1 MKKNTHR
8 FLCFCLAI
16 IMAFILIA
24 WNTNNAIDY
33 DPDFPDQSEI
43 IENNYNY
50 LADEAVDL
58 FSNEEFLKGVKE
70 RIDNPSDDLRIVK
83 YLMEDGTAEMRIF
96 NEPIK
101 YVAEDGTVHTKST
114 EIVKIPD
121 NTKYGYSNLHND
133 VRIQFGSLISNGI
146 SLEFNGHSLYVFP
159 ATESLAS
166 AELTQDN
173 KTVKYNGVF
182 SDNINVEYMAD
193 YSGLKENIVI
203 EQYAGINSFSFIIE
217 TEDTIIDNY
226 GTIELVDKNGN
237 NIGIFGAVFV
247 TDANGKSIYGYSSVS
262 KLEGPRFL
270 YTLTV
275 PEDYLTDSN
284 TVYPVNVDPTFTFNF
299 YTNNFAGYKQIY
311 DVTLYQYGYVYQPQ
325 SETLTVSFETN
336 YGFKRTL
343 VKFPNLNTIL
353 KQIGEDN
360 ILFVSYSYQGLTNS
374 TSTVYVN
381 PMTVNWSQNATS
393 LSNST
398 YDALYNGYN
407 SGVMC
412 SSTIHYGPGKVYFT
426 DIAIDWINNEY
437 SNYGIIISGMG
448 NNTFASTEN
457 STSYY
462 RPYITVDYIH
472 NDGQTVDPFEGLFKL
487 IPYDAGGLMTDYA
500 MKNDNSIVMTAIT
513 ENVYDSDQ
521 LVYIKKETQGYTI
534 QNPYN
539 DMYLTSDNYSLFYS
553 STLASGSYWS
563 FVSRGDGSNYIV
575 GVFQEQIN
583 CLSPGVSGSSVSI
596 CTLPEGISNNQATT
610 WVTRK
615 QFNNIP
621 GKLRNLQSNKYLTVA
636 NGYDR
641 NNMNIFQLPFSN
653 NPTKVCYLPIYGSQK
668 VRPHYDTETSSYMLY
683 LMCSENGR
691 YRTLTWNSNS
701 NAESNLPTITDN
713 KFSIYQNQ
721 DGSIIIRQKT
731 GNHLALSIVDN
742 IDGSET
748 GNSNIS
754 SGNIIF
760 VNYNSSD
767 ERQKWIFEPDIQRLQ
782 EESYYSEMDFNYPL
796 QSSSELIKSDFG
808 PRIKDEGN
816 FGYSDNKYKIHDGL
830 DLESPNYTEPVY
842 ATFSGIVKYVHTGCD
857 NDRGYFVIVE
867 SNSYKKFKTDDYI
880 CVIFQHLNSIEVMVN
895 QLITKGTLIG
905 YAGGSGDGG
914 MQVYGKHLHFSFFL
928 YSDFNSSSY
937 SLIKSNCIHPLV
949 FYSDFYLTRNDNELL
964 RIE

>member
-16 IMAFILIA
+16 ITALILIA
-24 WNTNNAIDY
+24 RNTNNAIDY

-146 SLEFNGHSLYVFP
+146 SLEFNGHSLYIFP

-166 AELTQDN
+166 AELTHDN

-217 TEDTIIDNY
+217 TEDTIIDNN

-237 NIGIFGAVFV
+237 NIGSFGAVFV
-247 TDANGKSIYGYSSVS
+247 TDSNGKSIYGYSSVS

-325 SETLTVSFETN
+325 SELLTVSYDTT
-336 YGFKRTL
+336 YGLKRTL
-343 VKFPNLNTIL
+343 IKFPNLNTIL
-353 KQIGEDN
+353 KQIDGE
-360 ILFVSYSYQGLTNS
+360 LLHVSYSYQGLTNS
-374 TSTVYVN
+374 TNTVYVN
-381 PMTVNWSQNATS
+381 PMTVNWSHYATS
-393 LSNST
+393 LSNTT
-398 YDALYNGYN
+398 YNALYNGYT
-407 SGVMC
+407 SSEMC
-412 SSTIHYGPGKVYFT
+412 TSTIHYGPGKVDFT
-426 DIAIDWINNEY
+426 DIAIAWVNNEY
-437 SNYGIIISGMG
+437 PNYGIIISGMG

-462 RPYITVDYIH
+462 RPYITVDYLY
-472 NDGQTVDPFEGLFKL
+472 NGEQTVDPFEGLFKL
-487 IPYDAGGLMTDYA
+487 IPYDAGGLMVDYA

-513 ENVYDSDQ
+513 DHVYDSDQ
-521 LVYIKKETQGYTI
+521 LLLIAKDTLGYTI

-539 DMYLTSDNYSLFYS
+539 DKYLTSDNS
-553 STLASGSYWS
+553 SVYFSSSKTNGSYWS
-563 FVSRGDGSNYIV
+563 FVNNGYGSFIV
-575 GVFQEQIN
+575 GSYQEQLN
-583 CLSPGVSGSSVSI
+583 CLYPGFLGTTVSI
-596 CTLPEGISNNQATT
+596 CTLLDGISNNQATV
-610 WVTRK
+610 WFLKRQIDK
-615 QFNNIP
+615 IP
-621 GKLRNLQSNKYLTVA
+621 FKLKNAYSGKYLTVDNA
-636 NGYDR
+636 YDKDDV
-641 NNMNIFQLPFSN
+641 NIYQHSEYMITGN
-653 NPTKVCYLPIYGSQK
+653 NPYNPVFGSQGIMTMILLLSK
-668 VRPHYDTETSSYMLY
+668 YILY
-683 LMCSENGR
+683 VVKMAVLEQLLGTIQEMHTNIVLLL
-691 YRTLTWNSNS
+691 RTICY
-701 NAESNLPTITDN
+701 PYP
-713 KFSIYQNQ
+713 FQQ
-721 DGSIIIRQKT
+721 T
-731 GNHLALSIVDN
+731 GM
-742 IDGSET
+742 
-748 GNSNIS
+748 
-754 SGNIIF
+754 
-760 VNYNSSD
+760 
-767 ERQKWIFEPDIQRLQ
+767 QRLSRRQ
-782 EESYYSEMDFNYPL
+782 EH
-796 QSSSELIKSDFG
+796 I
-808 PRIKDEGN
+808 
-816 FGYSDNKYKIHDGL
+816 
-830 DLESPNYTEPVY
+830 
-842 ATFSGIVKYVHTGCD
+842 
-857 NDRGYFVIVE
+857 
-867 SNSYKKFKTDDYI
+867 
-880 CVIFQHLNSIEVMVN
+880 
-895 QLITKGTLIG
+895 
-905 YAGGSGDGG
+905 
-914 MQVYGKHLHFSFFL
+914 
-928 YSDFNSSSY
+928 
-937 SLIKSNCIHPLV
+937 
-949 FYSDFYLTRNDNELL
+949 
-964 RIE
+964 